1 MMSFS
6 TLSQWF
12 STRVISPCPQGDIW
26 QCLEVILIVT
36 TSAMGPVSSERV
48 ESRHSTRHLAVTG
61 QSSQQGLSHPALNAE
76 SEFLLTW
83 LESSTAVS
91 SVVKVQS
98 RSGVPGD
105 RSSSRSI
112 NRVQSP
118 ALHLTGYV
126 TKCVCKNLGK
136 LVNILYLCFLTCA
149 MKIIQA
155 PTLKGILRRKWS
167 GAFGY

>member
-12 STRVISPCPQGDIW
+12 STRVISRCPQGDIW
-26 QCLEVILIVT
+26 QCPEVILIVT
-36 TSAMGPVSSERV
+36 TWAMGPVSREWV
-48 ESRHSTRHLAVTG
+48 ESRHSTRRLAVTG
-61 QSSQQGLSHPALNAE
+61 QSSQQGLSHPVLNAE
-76 SEFLLTW
+76 SRILEFLLTW

-98 RSGVPGD
+98 RSGIPGD
-105 RSSSRSI
+105 RQSSRSI
-112 NRVQSP
+112 SRVQSP

-136 LVNILYLCFLTCA
+136 LVNILYLLFPDLCNEDNTN
-149 MKIIQA
+149 
-155 PTLKGILRRKWS
+155 P
-167 GAFGY
+167 